1 MYWDQRVAQ
10 RCIGMYH
17 MDKCMEIALTA
28 GEMQKYVEKNLYV
41 FSITKPIWSNV
52 PVQNIGKCNWDTAAK
67 AQLVGAHKS
76 LQLVQIQCLALIDT
90 DV

>member
-41 FSITKPIWSNV
+41 FSIAKPFWSDV
-52 PVQNIGKCNWDTAAK
+52 PVKTLESVIGI
-67 AQLVGAHKS
+67 QLPKHSWLVHTSPCSLCKS
-76 LQLVQIQCLALIDT
+76 SSWP
-90 DV
+90 